1 MGFLDL
7 FTKAVGQK
15 IEEKIVDLAEKKEE
29 QRKQNEDSQKKLG
42 GERELDMWKERH
54 EVEEKQTEKL
64 YEDFVAIKKK
74 IYKENEVK
82 RKVANISKQIGET
95 GLPKMSGIGKNYS
108 FFEQLTIE
116 ERKTEYVKNYI
127 INLTN
132 MAYESAVRAYFEYDY
147 SIGMIMQVIEP
158 LEYFDEVKEIVQN
171 SLRNKQY
178 FLEDGRE
185 ISSVLSGKE
194 DIQDELNQIMDSAIG
209 TENEI
214 YRFLDFYA
222 EAKEFYE
229 KGEFVKAFDALAHSR
244 YSNNLFDDSKRLLL
258 KTAISLLENSN
269 DKSAGDLFENIHIRV
284 EKLFRGVRLFENQ
297 DGTIGSIEV
306 PVADM
311 IIADALV
318 YSRSGLIDNVNK
330 NLEDFINMG
339 RDDIDRSQYEVLRKV
354 FAFLKAYKQESMVLE
369 AMVKYNIPRTE
380 LQEQRLVFLRENM
393 NSLSSGSSGNMPK
406 EIVYEKE
413 DGKLVY
419 DYRCLSW
426 NESQIRNY
434 FNFLSSEERV
444 LDDVLVIN
452 EWANNLQIKTGL
464 DWNLKELVE
473 NLKEGLS
480 QNFGDK
486 YQLDIVETASLTE
499 DWLDYEESI
508 LIEEKTTWKYPWLS
522 FVINAEQMTVSQI
535 SFSIYTLY
543 EVKKDLLDEENLIK
557 RNSKL
562 ATKLIAMK
570 SKQNPKINNYISTM
584 QTVLVSELEKYLNS
598 NITVESIY

>member
-1 MGFLDL
+1 MGLFDL
-7 FTKAVGQK
+7 IGKAVEIGIKQK
-15 IEEKIVDLAEKKEE
+15 EEEKKLEQWKKEE
-29 QRKQNEDSQKKLG
+29 ENELIK
-42 GERELDMWKERH
+42 WKEQH
-54 EVEEKQTEKL
+54 EENEKQVEKL
-64 YEDFVAIKKK
+64 YEDFVAIKKR
-74 IYKENEVK
+74 IYEEQCLKK
-82 RKVANISKQIGET
+82 KVANIMQQVGNT
-95 GLPKMSGIGKNYS
+95 GLPKMSGIGKDYS

-116 ERKTEYVKNYI
+116 ERKTEYVKNQI

-132 MAYESAVRAYFEYDY
+132 MAYESAVKAYFEYDY
-147 SIGMIMQVIEP
+147 SIGMIIQIVEP
-158 LEYFDEVKEIVQN
+158 VEYFDEVKEMVQN
-171 SLRNKQY
+171 SLKNKQY

-185 ISSVLSGKE
+185 ISSVLAGKE
-194 DIQDELNQIMDSAIG
+194 DIQNELNRIMDSAIG

-214 YRFLDFYA
+214 YKFLDFYA
-222 EAKEFYE
+222 TAKEFYE
-229 KGEFVKAFDALAHSR
+229 KGEFVKAFDALAHSG
-244 YSNNLFDDSKRLLL
+244 YSNNLFDDSKRFLL
-258 KTAISLLENSN
+258 KTAMSLLNNSN
-269 DKSAGDLFENIHIRV
+269 DKSAGDLFENIRIRV

-297 DGTIGSIEV
+297 DGTIGTIEV
-306 PVADM
+306 PMADM

-354 FAFLKAYKQESMVLE
+354 FAFLKVYKQESMVLE

-393 NSLSSGSSGNMPK
+393 NSLSSGSNGNMPK

-413 DGKLVY
+413 NGKLVY

-444 LDDVLVIN
+444 LNDILVIN
-452 EWANNLQIKTGL
+452 EWTNNLQIKTGL
-464 DWNLKELVE
+464 DWNMNDLV
-473 NLKEGLS
+473 NHLKEGL
-480 QNFGDK
+480 QKNFGDK
-486 YQLDIVETASLTE
+486 YELKVVESASLTE
-499 DWLDYEESI
+499 DWLDYEDSI
-508 LIEEKTTWKYPWLS
+508 FIEEKVGWKYPWMS

-535 SFSIYTLY
+535 SFSIYALY
-543 EVKKDLLDEENLIK
+543 DVKKDLLEEENLIQ

-562 ATKLIAMK
+562 ATKLITIK

-584 QTVLVSELEKYLNS
+584 QSVLVSELEKYLNN
-598 NITVESIY
+598 NIELDSIY